1 MCALFSLTL
10 ALLAMAP
17 RPGSCAATD
26 PLKEGPFPVGVTTTV
41 LVDQRRTDHLTQKP
55 RTLVTEIWY
64 PATDA
69 ARTMPRSKFVDF
81 IPGGAMPGLDA
92 FTRKAWGKT
101 TEELNRDNW
110 MHSVRDAPVRPGRFP
125 VIVFSHGNGGA
136 RHQNTFWCDYLA
148 SHGYIIVSADH
159 TGNAGVTFL
168 TEGPVP
174 MAGPERANSA
184 TDRPRDMSFLLDEMV
199 KWNRGGDPRFK
210 GRLDLSR
217 PCAAG
222 MSFGSMTAVR
232 VAATDKRFKSVIA
245 MSGAYPA
252 NANVKVPTLWMI
264 GSEDRTI
271 GAMGNAVVRGH
282 HEKHKG
288 PSFLL
293 EMKNGGHYSFT
304 DMPKLIP
311 NFGDGVGTG
320 KRRDGGAEFQYTPM
334 ETTYRIV
341 NSYSTAFLAVYARG
355 DKQCL
360 PFLHR
365 NGWPE
370 VLIWSAR
377 NGARE

>member
-1 MCALFSLTL
+1 MRALPSLTL
-10 ALLAMAP
+10 VLLAMAS
-17 RPGSCAATD
+17 RPAWCAVTD
-26 PLKEGPFPVGVTTTV
+26 PLTEGPFPVGVTTTI
-41 LVDQRRTDHLTQKP
+41 LVDRSRTDHLTQKP
-55 RTLVTEIWY
+55 RTLVTEVWY

-69 ARTMPRSKFVDF
+69 ARTLPRSRFVDF

-92 FTRKAWGKT
+92 FTRRAWGKT
-101 TEELNRDNW
+101 TEELNRDYW
-110 MHSVRDAPVRPGRFP
+110 MHSVRDAPVRSGRFP

-148 SHGYIIVSADH
+148 SHGYVIVSADH

-168 TEGPVP
+168 EEGPVP
-174 MAGPERANSA
+174 MAGSERANSA
-184 TDRPRDMSFLLDEMV
+184 ADRPKDMSFLLDEMV

-232 VAATDKRFKSVIA
+232 VAAADKRFRSVIA

-252 NANVKVPTLWMI
+252 NVNLKIPTLWMI

-271 GAMGNAVVRGH
+271 GAAGNAIVRGH
-282 HEKHKG
+282 HEKHQG

-304 DMPKLIP
+304 DMPKLIA
-311 NFGDGVGTG
+311 NFGDGAGKG
-320 KRRDGGAEFQYTPM
+320 KRRDGGAEFQYTSM
-334 ETTYRIV
+334 ETTYQIV
-341 NSYSTAFLAVYARG
+341 HSYTTAFLAVYARG

-360 PFLHR
+360 PFLQR

-370 VLIWSAR
+370 ELIWSAR
-377 NGARE
+377 NVGRK